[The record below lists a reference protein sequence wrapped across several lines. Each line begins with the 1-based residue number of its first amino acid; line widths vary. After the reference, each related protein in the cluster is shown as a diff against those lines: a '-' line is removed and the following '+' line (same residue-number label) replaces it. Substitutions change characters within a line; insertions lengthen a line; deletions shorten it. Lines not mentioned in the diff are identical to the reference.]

1 MEITANDITFVGQPV
16 VTENSGLLVAF
27 FAEFPDGSVVDG
39 SELAAVVVDNSDE
52 IGDAVSPR

>member
-1 MEITANDITFVGQPV
+1 M
-16 VTENSGLLVAF
+16 TENSGLLVAF